1 MNAFLNFLVRQKK
14 LALLFTLSIVILG
27 FMTLQKIQRD
37 TYPVIEFDRLS
48 INTSYPSAS
57 PRDVEKNITN
67 VIESKIKGI
76 YGIKELTSTSSEG
89 SSRINI
95 EIDEE
100 VDDIQEVKDSISEA
114 VNEIEDLPEDANDPR
129 VVDRTSTEWPILTI
143 VIGGDSINVETA
155 KAIANNIE
163 KNLSLID
170 GVSSVNVSGDSERE
184 VQIRI
189 NPEKL
194 LQYQLSFDQVRSVIA
209 DQNVRSAIGD
219 NNQGRNQKNIV
230 IISEY
235 ETMESLE
242 NVVVKSS
249 FDGPTILLK
258 DIATID
264 EGEIGFNTVTRINGT
279 KGYILKVTKTEKADV
294 IRTVE
299 KVRETL
305 NALKESYP
313 SDLNLIVTD
322 DRSKPVSNRLNIVMN
337 NALVGL
343 ALIMVVLG
351 LFLSLKTAFWVAVSI
366 PVTLLGTVAFLGFAG
381 ETINLISTIGMVL
394 VLGLVVDDSII
405 IAESIHH
412 FKEKG
417 GDVYQ
422 NIVDGLKRVIM
433 PVITTILTTVLAIST
448 VLLVS
453 GTTGK
458 FIYILPITVICALS
472 VFIT

>member
-100 VDDIQEVKDSISEA
+100 VDNIQEVKDSISEA

-194 LQYQLSFDQVRSVIA
+194 LQYQLSFDQVEVSSRIKMFA
-209 DQNVRSAIGD
+209 LLL
-219 NNQGRNQKNIV
+219 V
-230 IISEY
+230 III
-235 ETMESLE
+235 
-242 NVVVKSS
+242 K
-249 FDGPTILLK
+249 
-258 DIATID
+258 
-264 EGEIGFNTVTRINGT
+264 EGIKKI
-279 KGYILKVTKTEKADV
+279 
-294 IRTVE
+294 
-299 KVRETL
+299 
-305 NALKESYP
+305 
-313 SDLNLIVTD
+313 
-322 DRSKPVSNRLNIVMN
+322 
-337 NALVGL
+337 
-343 ALIMVVLG
+343 
-351 LFLSLKTAFWVAVSI
+351 
-366 PVTLLGTVAFLGFAG
+366 
-381 ETINLISTIGMVL
+381 
-394 VLGLVVDDSII
+394 
-405 IAESIHH
+405 
-412 FKEKG
+412 
-417 GDVYQ
+417 
-422 NIVDGLKRVIM
+422 
-433 PVITTILTTVLAIST
+433 
-448 VLLVS
+448 
-453 GTTGK
+453 
-458 FIYILPITVICALS
+458 
-472 VFIT
+472 